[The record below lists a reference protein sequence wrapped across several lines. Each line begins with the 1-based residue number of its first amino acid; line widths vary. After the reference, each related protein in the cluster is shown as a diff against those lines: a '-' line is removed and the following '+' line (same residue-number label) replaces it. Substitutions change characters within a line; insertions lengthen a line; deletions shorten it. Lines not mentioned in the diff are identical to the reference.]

1 MKQYVIDQLRE
12 DDYSK
17 ILDYLKKNAE
27 SAIFDD
33 IFWMQL
39 PEELYSPI
47 QKEHTGCHPFV
58 FAANLSMTQVDFELL
73 IRTRRILRCN
83 CIGYADRRQRD
94 YILDFADRMLEQLQI
109 KV

>member
-12 DDYSK
+12 EDYSK
-17 ILDYLKKNAE
+17 ILEFLKENAE
-27 SAIFDD
+27 SAVFDD

-47 QKEHTGCHPFV
+47 QKEHTGCHPFC
-58 FAANLSMTQVDFELL
+58 FAVNLSMSRVDFELL

-83 CIGYADRRQRD
+83 CIAYADHRQRE
-94 YILDFADRMLEQLQI
+94 YILDFVDKMLEELQI